1 MNKEHFISDIKCGKG
16 LSEELQDEITNEQLE
31 DSKNKMTRTEW
42 LEERK
47 KGIGRF

>member
-1 MNKEHFISDIKCGKG
+1 MEKENFIKNIKSGKG

-31 DSKNKMTRTEW
+31 DCMNKTSREKW